1 MITTDDKRITRN
13 SNRMEIHTNL
23 KNNSLELMSKQERRI
38 TC

>member
-23 KNNSLELMSKQERRI
+23 KNNLLAMMGKQERRI